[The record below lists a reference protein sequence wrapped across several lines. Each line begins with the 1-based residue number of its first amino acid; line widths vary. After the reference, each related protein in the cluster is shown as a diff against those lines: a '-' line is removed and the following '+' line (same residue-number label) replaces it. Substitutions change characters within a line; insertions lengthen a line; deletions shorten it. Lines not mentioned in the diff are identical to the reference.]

1 MATNRKQKAVG
12 PSGKQV
18 IENASKVAGD
28 LLETIQR
35 LQREDPIKNKELIK
49 KLNESL
55 WEC

>member
-1 MATNRKQKAVG
+1 MATNRK
-12 PSGKQV
+12 PNGKQV